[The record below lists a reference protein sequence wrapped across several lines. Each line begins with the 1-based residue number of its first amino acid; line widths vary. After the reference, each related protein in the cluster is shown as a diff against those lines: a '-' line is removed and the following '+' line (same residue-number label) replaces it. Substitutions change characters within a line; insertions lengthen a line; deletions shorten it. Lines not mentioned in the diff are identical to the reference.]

1 MNKIVF
7 SDHARFQMQRRG
19 ISENDVRGIIHNPGQ
34 TEEVRP
40 GRVVFQAQLM
50 KGEPAKKFLV
60 RVFIDVGEASLEVVT
75 VYLTSRIE
83 KYWR

>member
-1 MNKIVF
+1 MKKIIF

-19 ISENDVRGIIHNPGQ
+19 ISEKDVRGIIQDPGQ
-34 TEEVRP
+34 TEKVRA
-40 GRVVFQAQLM
+40 GRVVFQSQLVI
-50 KGEPAKKFLV
+50 GEPAKKFLV

-75 VYLTSRIE
+75 VYRTSRID

>member
-1 MNKIVF
+1 MKKIIF

-19 ISENDVRGIIHNPGQ
+19 ISENDVREIIHNPGQ
-34 TEEVRP
+34 TEEVRS
-40 GRVVFQAQLM
+40 GRIVFQTQLTR
-50 KGEPAKKFLV
+50 GEPAKKFLV

-75 VYLTSRIE
+75 VYRTSRID